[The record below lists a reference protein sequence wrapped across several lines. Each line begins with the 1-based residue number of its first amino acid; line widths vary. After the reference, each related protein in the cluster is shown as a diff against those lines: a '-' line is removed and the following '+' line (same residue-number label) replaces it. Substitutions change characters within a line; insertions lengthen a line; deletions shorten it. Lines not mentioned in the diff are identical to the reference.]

1 MATTPNTGMWA
12 LQDYDGAEPAPTSIA
27 ISNLLR
33 LGAMSAP
40 EKAEPLRER
49 ASQAAAA
56 FQARLQEAPL
66 AVPQMC
72 CSLSLLAGNNPLPH
86 PGRA

>member
-1 MATTPNTGMWA
+1 
-12 LQDYDGAEPAPTSIA
+12 
-27 ISNLLR
+27 
-33 LGAMSAP
+33 MSSP
-40 EKAEPLRER
+40 EKGEALRER

-72 CSLSLLAGNNPLPH
+72 CSLTLLAGDNPLPH
-86 PGRA
+86 PGQVTTLQEAPLARPSAGYIMPPYPACRP